1 MTNVILTKNN
11 EIIYSNSGLIITETR
26 INYKIKF
33 TIILDNKI
41 INEVICETWD
51 IKEYAEYDNP
61 ESLLII
67 DLLTSTGEN
76 ILKNIISKYK
86 VK

>member
-41 INEVICETWD
+41 INEVICR
-51 IKEYAEYDNP
+51 
-61 ESLLII
+61 
-67 DLLTSTGEN
+67 STVFTE
-76 ILKNIISKYK
+76 IC
-86 VK
+86 